1 MSLFPC
7 SPSRQSFAVLRGAVL
22 GLQDGG
28 DDGDASRPSP
38 EPAEEPPGEGQP
50 HGDQTDNGHG
60 PASPGK
66 QEQSQHVHLMVEL
79 LRPQDDIRLVRPCP
93 EPSGHLKGDSH
104 SSGGKGEWSRARV
117 YLESSDVRAGGTL
130 GSVEVTQTTT
140 TLLFQLELFEQAEVV
155 SSGLWR
161 ELVKDGEVCPT

>member
-60 PASPGK
+60 PPSPGR
-66 QEQSQHVHLMVEL
+66 QEQSQHLCLMVEL
-79 LRPQDDIRLVRPCP
+79 LRPQDDIRLVRARP
-93 EPSGHLKGDSH
+93 EPPGPLKGDRATPQVGGE
-104 SSGGKGEWSRARV
+104 SGTEPVCVWRAV
-117 YLESSDVRAGGTL
+117 M
-130 GSVEVTQTTT
+130 
-140 TLLFQLELFEQAEVV
+140 
-155 SSGLWR
+155 
-161 ELVKDGEVCPT
+161 

>member
-50 HGDQTDNGHG
+50 HRDQTDNGHG
-60 PASPGK
+60 PLSPGR
-66 QEQSQHVHLMVEL
+66 QEQSQHLRLMVEL
-79 LRPQDDIRLVRPCP
+79 LRPQDDIRLVRARP
-93 EPSGHLKGDSH
+93 EPPWSPERGESR
-104 SSGGKGEWSRARV
+104 SSGGRGEWNRASV
-117 YLESSDVRAGGTL
+117 CLESSDVRAGSTL
-130 GSVEVTQTTT
+130 GSVEVTKP
-140 TLLFQLELFEQAEVV
+140 
-155 SSGLWR
+155 R
-161 ELVKDGEVCPT
+161 